1 MSRHTFPLLHC
12 LLIAA
17 ATSGLASDG
26 PGRCATRCELVI
38 TYCDEPLTWLLEE
51 VPKYRRTFVYS
62 KCNLP
67 IEKSISARLGSQL
80 EVIPSPNVGGN
91 TYASLQHIV
100 RRYDNLAL
108 LTVFCEAGLHRLCRM
123 DMVARPSATPPITAL
138 PYVPLSDFAP
148 PANLD
153 CLQARDPLDACRIP
167 GIHERYVFA
176 DRAQRVGGW
185 AAPRELAM
193 KASSRDRAQRANG
206 RRGSDVDFVP
216 SGFNNLSAWLS
227 HTVGPP
233 LAHHLL
239 SGGQRLVLGGFFAAE
254 AANLRRYPRSVY
266 LGMARQ
272 QQHPNAEV
280 DYFIERTRGLLL
292 TTPTNLPSRSLLVEQ
307 AMVQQAMVQ
316 MPEVACPPSHA
327 TFDRKGSHPSATT
340 SVTMAYVL
348 ATSPFARPQ
357 DRRQG
362 PIANRDV
369 LRVHLAA
376 LTELRTTML
385 KRLMIMVPTD
395 ATKTLV
401 PGYLDVSSELER
413 LPFHATIEHVRDNTL
428 GSYGMFFEAYRRIRK
443 VEHYDYFIFSED
455 DYIPFRAHY
464 DAILMSMYV
473 STFGATGYGLLAGIL
488 QGRPLEPDNLFPMH
502 PESSHIMSANSLAHL
517 FDITYNVRHWKH
529 DMMLRGLTLAFGVS
543 EAKGMRNHGKPV
555 DMNYFD
561 KVQMCIGALMRDAA
575 IPMRDWTNAFRT
587 PYWNHDRL
595 VDWSGAAQGFT
606 VPLERVLFAP
616 IQWLYVRDVQ
626 VCCNRMNCIDPD
638 LELRLHEEKLLSC
651 NVTRHETFMSMI
663 IQQAMPGFFSA
674 ASDHNCCPKQNQPPS
689 EAAEWSVAD
698 SADEVR
704 EARASV
710 AARHSGYNDVKQL
723 CTLSATKLHRRLSV
737 KHQAPV
743 ALSLDAIAKAEHG
756 CTTCKPLLIQGR
768 LIQGSDALD
777 DSLHVAWQDSSE

>member
-1 MSRHTFPLLHC
+1 MSRSTFPLMHC

-17 ATSGLASDG
+17 ATSGLASNAT
-26 PGRCATRCELVI
+26 GRCATRCELVI
-38 TYCDEPLTWLLEE
+38 TYCDEPLTWLLKEA
-51 VPKYRRTFVYS
+51 PKYRRTFVYA
-62 KCNLP
+62 KCNIP
-67 IEKSISARLGSQL
+67 VAKAIRIHLGTRL
-80 EVIPSPNVGGN
+80 EVIPSPNVGGS

-108 LTVFCEAGLHRLCRM
+108 LTVFCEAAVHRLCHM
-123 DMVARPSATPPITAL
+123 DMVARPSATPLITEL

-148 PANLD
+148 PPNLD
-153 CLQARDPLDACRIP
+153 CLQARNPLDACRIP
-167 GIHERYVFA
+167 GVHERYVFA
-176 DRAQRVGGW
+176 DRAQRVGDW
-185 AAPRELAM
+185 AAPRWLAT
-193 KASSRDRAQRANG
+193 KATSKDHVQLANG
-206 RRGSDVDFVP
+206 RRGSDVDFVR

-239 SGGQRLVLGGFFAAE
+239 SNAQRLVLGGYFAAE

-307 AMVQQAMVQ
+307 AMVQHAMAQ
-316 MPEVACPPSHA
+316 MPEAACPPSLA
-327 TFDRKGSHPSATT
+327 SLDRNGGQPSAT
-340 SVTMAYVL
+340 SSITMAYVL
-348 ATSPFARPQ
+348 ATSPFMRPTA
-357 DRRQG
+357 RRQG

-385 KRLMIMVPTD
+385 RRLMIMVPTD
-395 ATKTLV
+395 RTKGLV

-413 LPFHATIEHVRDNTL
+413 LPFHSTIERVDNNTM
-428 GSYGMFFEAYRRIRK
+428 GSYGMYFDAYDRMRN
-443 VEHYDYFIFSED
+443 VEHYDYYIFSED

-473 STFGATGYGLLAGIL
+473 STFGATGYGFLAGIL
-488 QGRPLEPDNLFPMH
+488 QGKPLEPDNLFPMH

-517 FDITYNVRHWKH
+517 FDITYRVRGWKH
-529 DMMLRGLTLAFGVS
+529 DMILRALTLSLGHV
-543 EAKGMRNHGKPV
+543 EARNLRPINSPPE
-555 DMNYFD
+555 MNYFD
-561 KVQMCIGALMRDAA
+561 RVQVSIGALMRDAA

-587 PYWNHDRL
+587 PYWNHDHL

-616 IQWLYVRDVQ
+616 IQWLYVRDVH
-626 VCCNRMNCIDPD
+626 VCCNRLNCLDPD
-638 LELRLHEEKLLSC
+638 YELKLESKELLSC
-651 NVTRHETFMSMI
+651 AVRRHETFLGMI
-663 IQQAMPGFFSA
+663 IQQAVPFFLSS
-674 ASDHNCCPKQNQPPS
+674 SDHSCCPKGSQPS
-689 EAAEWSVAD
+689 GGTEWRVAD
-698 SADEVR
+698 SADEVS

-710 AARHSGYNDVKQL
+710 AVRHSGNNNIKQL
-723 CTLSATKLHRRLSV
+723 CTLSPTKLLARSSV
-737 KHQAPV
+737 NLDSPV
-743 ALSLDAIAKAEHG
+743 VLSLDAIAKAEHG
-756 CTTCKPLLIQGR
+756 CTSCKPLLIQGN
-768 LIQGSDALD
+768 DALD
-777 DSLHVAWQDSSE
+777 ESLHVARS